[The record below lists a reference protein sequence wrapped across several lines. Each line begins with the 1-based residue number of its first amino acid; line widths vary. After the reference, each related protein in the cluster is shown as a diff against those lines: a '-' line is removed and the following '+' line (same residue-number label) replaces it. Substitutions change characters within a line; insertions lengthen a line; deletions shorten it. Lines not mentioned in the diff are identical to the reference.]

1 MVMRARVRDPMASQ
15 RREIPRLVPV
25 VFWVMVDTAFAK

>member
-1 MVMRARVRDPMASQ
+1 MASQ